1 MADMVKAGTLPAVD
15 MRLPDSPLVIK
26 PVDKVGKYGGTWRT
40 ALKGGADNAWM
51 LRTVGYDFLVRW
63 DPEWTSVIINV
74 AESYTASP
82 DAKEYTFKLRK
93 GMKWSDGE
101 PFTADD
107 VVFFMTD
114 VINNAEL
121 TTSLPEPWAAGG
133 KLGTASAADE
143 TTVTFKFENPNG
155 LFITRNATPSG
166 DGPIKYPAHYLKQF
180 HKSYADA
187 AKLDE
192 LTKAANFDSWVTLFQ
207 SKCTG
212 ITGTSTDGHWTNL
225 DLPVIAAH
233 TLTAPSSTKDPAK
246 VARNPYYWKVDTEG
260 NQLPYLDGIFYD
272 YIEDL
277 QVLVLKAAAGE
288 VDMMDR
294 HIATN
299 ANKPVFVDNMQKG
312 DYGFFE
318 TIPSSMNGMVVS
330 VNLVH
335 KNLEMR
341 KIFQDINF
349 RIGLSYA
356 INRQE
361 MIDVLWVGQGEP
373 YQCAP
378 RPTSPYNNEKL
389 AKQYTEYDVA
399 KANEYLDKALPD
411 KDANG
416 MRTMP
421 GGKPLCFALEISNT
435 SKEWSDAGPMIQK
448 YWKAVGVDM
457 QPKVED
463 RSLLYTHKDAGEY
476 DALVWGGDGGLDVV
490 LEPRW
495 YFPYSSESQFAVL
508 WAHYYNNDPRA
519 GDEVPPEAALKQQKL
534 YDELK
539 ASGDSA
545 KQDDLMKQILQIA
558 QEQFWTMGIVLPTN
572 GYGIVKNNFH
582 NVMKTMPGSWLY
594 PNPGPSN
601 PEQYFVE

>member
-1 MADMVKAGTLPAVD
+1 
-15 MRLPDSPLVIK
+15 
-26 PVDKVGKYGGTWRT
+26 
-40 ALKGGADNAWM
+40 
-51 LRTVGYDFLVRW
+51 
-63 DPEWTSVIINV
+63 
-74 AESYTASP
+74 
-82 DAKEYTFKLRK
+82 
-93 GMKWSDGE
+93 
-101 PFTADD
+101 
-107 VVFFMTD
+107 
-114 VINNAEL
+114 
-121 TTSLPEPWAAGG
+121 
-133 KLGTASAADE
+133 
-143 TTVTFKFENPNG
+143 
-155 LFITRNATPSG
+155 
-166 DGPIKYPAHYLKQF
+166 
-180 HKSYADA
+180 
-187 AKLDE
+187 
-192 LTKAANFDSWVTLFQ
+192 
-207 SKCTG
+207 
-212 ITGTSTDGHWTNL
+212 
-225 DLPVIAAH
+225 
-233 TLTAPSSTKDPAK
+233 
-246 VARNPYYWKVDTEG
+246 
-260 NQLPYLDGIFYD
+260 
-272 YIEDL
+272 
-277 QVLVLKAAAGE
+277 
-288 VDMMDR
+288 
-294 HIATN
+294 
-299 ANKPVFVDNMQKG
+299 
-312 DYGFFE
+312 
-318 TIPSSMNGMVVS
+318 MNGMVVS

-421 GGKPLCFALEISNT
+421 GGKPLSFALEISNT

-582 NVMKTMPGSWLY
+582 NVMKVMPGSWLY

-601 PEQYFVE
+601 PEQYFIE